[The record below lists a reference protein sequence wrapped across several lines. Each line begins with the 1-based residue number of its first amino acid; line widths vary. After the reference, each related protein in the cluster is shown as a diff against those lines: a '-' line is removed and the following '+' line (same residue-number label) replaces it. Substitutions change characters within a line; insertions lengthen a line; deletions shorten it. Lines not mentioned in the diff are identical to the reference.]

1 MTDGPTYG
9 RMNQKQ
15 RKRLLTMNGF
25 SEEDAEIISKLSIV
39 AGILR
44 QDEVDR
50 FVKSLGPSGID
61 KINKATE
68 IYSQMVDFRKN
79 KKNNN
84 LM

>member
-1 MTDGPTYG
+1 
-9 RMNQKQ
+9 
-15 RKRLLTMNGF
+15 MNGF

>member
-1 MTDGPTYG
+1 
-9 RMNQKQ
+9 
-15 RKRLLTMNGF
+15 MNGF
-25 SEEDAEIISKLSIV
+25 SEEDADIISKLSIA
-39 AGILR
+39 AGTLR
-44 QDEVDR
+44 KDEVNEI
-50 FVKSLGPSGID
+50 VKSLGPSGIE